1 LNSTM
6 LAALDVYEEEG
17 AEATG
22 SDDLSTLV
30 YNFMYIGGTKIA
42 QFAWVST
49 P

>member
-1 LNSTM
+1 M
-6 LAALDVYEEEG
+6 LAALDYYEEEG

-22 SDDLSTLV
+22 SGDLSTLV
-30 YNFMYIGGTKIA
+30 YTYYRIGSTKLA